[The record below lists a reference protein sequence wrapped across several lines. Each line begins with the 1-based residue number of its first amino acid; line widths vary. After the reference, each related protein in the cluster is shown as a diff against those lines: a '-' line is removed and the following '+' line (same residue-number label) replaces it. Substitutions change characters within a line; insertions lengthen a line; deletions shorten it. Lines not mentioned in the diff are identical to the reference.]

1 MNRKPIAIVLMV
13 LFLSALACSSQSL
26 EKQAKD
32 LIAAGGQTAA
42 AEGGSL
48 VQTQAA
54 ELFATAKAEV
64 INEAPHLKETAQAA
78 VLTEAPQWVETARS
92 VAATQGPE
100 FQQTAEA
107 LIATEGVNALDSI
120 STAAKGQWIMVRAY
134 DWVEAQVP
142 YDLSGERKGY
152 RTDGAGL
159 VSYAWDLKESG
170 QPVSPDAQ
178 ALAYL
183 WSADITYDD
192 LAPGDIL
199 NNRQPEETGY
209 VVLFL
214 RWLDDEHTRFAAYEL
229 SSVTGMAV
237 ESALTL
243 DPCPGGFTI
252 REREPFAPGPYLP
265 QRKK

>member
-1 MNRKPIAIVLMV
+1 MV
-13 LFLSALACSSQSL
+13 LFLSALACSGQSI

-42 AEGGSL
+42 AQGGAL
-48 VQTQAA
+48 VQTQVP
-54 ELFATAKAEV
+54 ELLATVKAEV
-64 INEAPHLKETAQAA
+64 ITEAPALKETAQAA
-78 VLTEAPQWVETARS
+78 VMTEAPQWVETARAY
-92 VAATQGPE
+92 AATQGPE

-134 DWVEAQVP
+134 NWVEAQVP
-142 YDLSGERKGY
+142 YDPEGEYKGY

-159 VSYAWDLKESG
+159 VSYAWDLKENKQS
-170 QPVSPDAQ
+170 VSPDAQ
-178 ALAYL
+178 ALGAL
-183 WSADITYDD
+183 WSTDITYDD

-229 SSVTGMAV
+229 SSITGTAI

-243 DPCPGGFTI
+243 EPCPGGFTI
-252 REREPFAPGPYLP
+252 REREPFYPGPYLP